1 MSCGAGKNPEIAQM
15 SNSPSESDERAAAA
29 PPTVNRRPTDALEFR
44 WPWRPYQQRVLDAID
59 RHLSDDRLHVVAAP
73 GAGKTVLGLE
83 VFRRLGEPAVVFSPT
98 RVIRDQWLERLSD
111 FVPENGLRPDWTSKT
126 IDAPAFLTSLTYQS
140 LHSFNKRGNKRIA
153 DVEDDEPDSESDEE
167 SVEGGS
173 AKAPRKAELNAAAAV
188 FNKAGVK
195 TIILDEAHHLRAA
208 WWRALHAL
216 VEQIDDVIVVSLTG
230 TPPYDVA
237 PHEWHRYELLC
248 GPIDEEISIPELVY
262 SETLAPHQDFLWAV
276 EPDEEEQ
283 DDFETRAET
292 ATAMFHEI
300 LADDRL
306 TQELLKHRW
315 MSGSVDI
322 ADVLT
327 APELAFAM
335 LCLIK
340 AQGQPPPQALTHALG
355 IVNADI
361 PPIDKRHVERVLAS
375 YLFDEQSW
383 SADEETQEHRQSLA
397 RRLRS
402 KNLLVRRQLC
412 LSRNPRSERAL
423 GLSSSKIDACLQIHR
438 LERAARGET
447 LRLAILTDYIR
458 KGVEDELGAW
468 PIFLRLTS
476 DANGNAR
483 DVVLLTGSLIV
494 VHLDCVEYLQES
506 GQLTNDMFQSQAP
519 AARPGFVQL
528 KMRGGSNR
536 FVRLLSDLLRAGLV
550 HTVVG
555 TRALLGEGW
564 DAPEITSLIL
574 ATSVGSFVSTNQLRG
589 RAIRRSKL
597 DPTKLASIWHLV
609 CVDYNAPEGMSDVA
623 RLEQRFDTF
632 VGAYND
638 RDRIGSGLDR
648 LNLPRLNYVV
658 DLQAFNEL
666 SARRLAK
673 LESIRDAWQRDPDER
688 ANAAVVPVVRLVD
701 RERALAQPE
710 PPSLRGFY
718 VQHVKSSIRIGG
730 VSFGSVL
737 LSAGAKLAL
746 GGSNGA
752 MLHLTLLGLGL
763 GAAAMLGIK
772 LFNHL
777 GGMIKHIPSGGTML
791 RMCLAIRD
799 ALAESRLLECDAGSL
814 AVAVK
819 QDEDGIWSATVT
831 GGNIHDRSILA
842 DAIAEMLNP
851 VADQRYLVTRG
862 LNPANRPEDIHAIP
876 TELARKPASR
886 QIFLK
891 HWIKQ
896 VGMSSMIDTQL
907 SGGRPILLRIKSYN
921 MMGKFA
927 HSVHRSDRWE

>member
-1 MSCGAGKNPEIAQM
+1 MSCRAGKNPQIARM
-15 SNSPSESDERAAAA
+15 SDSHSERVASEAA
-29 PPTVNRRPTDALEFR
+29 PPLDRRPTDALKFR

-111 FVPENGLRPDWTSKT
+111 FVPENSARPDWTSKT

-140 LHSFNKRGNKRIA
+140 LHSFNKRRAGKA
-153 DVEDDEPDSESDEE
+153 AVDEGDEPEGERDEDNA
-167 SVEGGS
+167 EGGR

-188 FNKAGVK
+188 FNRAGVK

-208 WWRALHAL
+208 WWRALHTL
-216 VEQIDDVIVVSLTG
+216 VEQIEDVVVISLTG

-248 GPIDEEISIPELVY
+248 GPIDEEIAIPELVY
-262 SETLAPHQDFLWAV
+262 NETLAPHQDFIWAV
-276 EPDEEEQ
+276 APDEEEQ
-283 DDFETRAET
+283 DDFAERAET

-306 TQELLKHRW
+306 AHELIKHRW
-315 MSGSVDI
+315 MRGPVDI
-322 ADVLT
+322 AEVLT
-327 APELAFAM
+327 AHELAFAM
-335 LCLIK
+335 LCLMK
-340 AQGQPPPQALTHALG
+340 AQGQPPQALAQALG
-355 IVNADI
+355 LVHADI

-383 SADEETQEHRQSLA
+383 SAEEETQEHRQALA

-423 GLSSSKIDACLQIHR
+423 GLSSSKIDACLEIHR
-438 LERAARGET
+438 LERAARGDA

-468 PIFLRLTS
+468 PIFLRLAS
-476 DANGNAR
+476 DANNHAR

-494 VHLDCVEYLQES
+494 VHLDCLEYLRRS
-506 GQLTNDMFQSQAP
+506 GQLKDDMFQSQSS
-519 AARPGFVQL
+519 AARPGFVQF

-564 DAPEITSLIL
+564 DAPEINSLIL

-597 DPTKLASIWHLV
+597 DPGKLASIWHLV
-609 CVDYNAPEGMSDVA
+609 CVDCVAPEGMSDVA

-648 LNLPRLNYVV
+648 LNLPSLNSEL
-658 DLQAFNEL
+658 DLQVLNDL
-666 SARRLAK
+666 SARRLLK
-673 LESIRDAWQRDPDER
+673 LESIREAWQRDPDER

-701 RERALAQPE
+701 RERALAPPE

-737 LSAGAKLAL
+737 LSAGAKLAI
-746 GGSNGA
+746 GGASGA

-763 GAAAMLGIK
+763 GAAAMLGVK

-777 GGMIKHIPSGGTML
+777 GGMLKHVPAGGTML
-791 RMCLAIRD
+791 RMCLAVRN
-799 ALAESRLLECDAGSL
+799 AMAEMRLLECDADST

-819 QDEDGIWSATVT
+819 QDDDGVWSATVT
-831 GGNIHDRSILA
+831 GGVIHDRSILA
-842 DAIAEMLNP
+842 DAIAELLNP
-851 VADQRYLVTRG
+851 IADQRYLVTRG
-862 LNPANRPEDIHAIP
+862 LNPDNRPEEIHAIP
-876 TELARKPASR
+876 TELARKRERR

-896 VGMSSMIDTQL
+896 VGMSNMIDTHL
-907 SGGRPILLRIKSYN
+907 SGGRAILLRIKSYN
-921 MMGKFA
+921 MLGKLA